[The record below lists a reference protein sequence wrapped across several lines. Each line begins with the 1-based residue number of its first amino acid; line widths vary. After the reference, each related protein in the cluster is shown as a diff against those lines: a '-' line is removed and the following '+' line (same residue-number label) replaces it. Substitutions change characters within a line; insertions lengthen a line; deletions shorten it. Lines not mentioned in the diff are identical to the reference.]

1 MPSWRRAMPKAG
13 FSASAQAKVCA
24 AGGGSSPIDGSIA
37 LRAREARYAEACFD
51 VLTGEIFG

>member
-1 MPSWRRAMPKAG
+1 MPKAG